1 MMGFILYA
9 NMRVVYVGNVER
21 ELWILKVKRFF
32 WNGWIL
38 ADKLVHFL
46 FFAR

>member
-21 ELWILKVKRFF
+21 ELWILKVK
-32 WNGWIL
+32 L
-38 ADKLVHFL
+38 FL
-46 FFAR
+46 EWLDISR